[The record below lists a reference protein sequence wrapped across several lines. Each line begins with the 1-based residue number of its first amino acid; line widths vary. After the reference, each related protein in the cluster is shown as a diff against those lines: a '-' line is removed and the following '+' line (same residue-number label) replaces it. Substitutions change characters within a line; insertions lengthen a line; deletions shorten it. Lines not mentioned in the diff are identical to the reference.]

1 MTKPT
6 SKHDTKTAQ
15 RRQVISR
22 LRAGVLA
29 MAAVIL
35 CWQLTV
41 TTGIVAAALGAFF
54 GARLADRLTAGDSE
68 ESGFQAPG
76 FLEHGSLRLGSG
88 LALALLAALV
98 GGLLSK
104 LVVRSELLAG
114 ALGPLP
120 TLHLG
125 DGFLWLSLMGASAFA
140 LRLLVAK
147 RPALAVLEVAAVAAA
162 MALAFAAHRQ
172 GMVHRP
178 LALGDWAWTRG
189 FDPSLVFLVLGGLGT
204 LLLAGLMVQEGRKR
218 RLPLHFSALLAV
230 ALLLVVFV
238 RVQGLPAP
246 DPSADLGLTG
256 EPEDGKSGAEK
267 EAERRKD
274 GRGGGRSSDGQGEG
288 RRQLGDLEFK
298 DEYGNSGQ
306 QAPVAVV
313 LLHDDYSPPSGVYYF
328 RQSAFSQYN
337 GRRLVQA
344 LSDELDHDVVHRFP
358 FAALEVPG
366 APPKS
371 RDRKAL
377 VTSIG
382 LMVDHVRPFAL
393 DSPVIFRPADN
404 PDPMRFQRVFEV
416 RSHVLERTYTD
427 LLGLRAGSP
436 DWSDE
441 TWRTYTE
448 APADPR
454 YGELAESLLAS
465 LRSEYL
471 EDPLGKALA
480 IKIYLDE
487 NGIYSRK
494 SRHAE
499 ARDPAGSFLFGD
511 LTGYCVHFAHAATY
525 LMRSLGIPSRV
536 AAGYAVSEAARAGG
550 STVVIQGGDA
560 HAWPEIYLEGVGWV
574 VVDLAPA
581 QSLDEPNQL
590 PDQRLQQMLGEMM
603 RQQRRENDPF
613 QEQLSRAFDW
623 VTLARRILWLLAILV
638 VAGWLVKAQRAA
650 VARFG
655 SGDGLFRLGYRS
667 ALDRLADVGH
677 VRRPGETRE
686 DFAQRVGGLSPSF
699 AALTRHHLAWAL
711 GSSRLPEPEQ
721 AKHLARG
728 VSRDLAERLPWWRR
742 ALGRLDP
749 TSWLRA
755 R

>member
-1 MTKPT
+1 MT
-6 SKHDTKTAQ
+6 SKSSSKHTSTRHAAKKAH
-15 RRQVISR
+15 RRQVVSR
-22 LRAGVLA
+22 LRAAVLA
-29 MAAVIL
+29 LAAVIL
-35 CWQLTV
+35 CWNLTV
-41 TTGIVAAALGAFF
+41 TTGIVAAAVGAYLGARF
-54 GARLADRLTAGDSE
+54 ADRSRVAS
-68 ESGFQAPG
+68 
-76 FLEHGSLRLGSG
+76 SLRLGAG
-88 LALALLAALV
+88 LTLALLAATV
-98 GGLLSK
+98 GGLLSR
-104 LVVRSELLAG
+104 LAVRSDLLAG
-114 ALGPLP
+114 LVGPLP
-120 TLHLG
+120 ALHVG
-125 DGFLWLSLMGASAFA
+125 DGLLWLALLGSAAFA
-140 LRLLVAK
+140 LRLTVVR
-147 RPALAVLEVAAVAAA
+147 RPSLAVLEVAAVATS

-178 LALGDWAWTRG
+178 LAIGDWAWTRG
-189 FDPSLVFLVLGGLGT
+189 FDPSVVFLVLGGLGT

-230 ALLLVVFV
+230 ALLLLVFV

-267 EAERRKD
+267 EAERRRD
-274 GRGGGRSSDGQGEG
+274 RRQGRGERRGDSQGEG
-288 RRQLGDLEFK
+288 QRQLGELEFK

-344 LSDELDHDVVHRFP
+344 LSDELDRDVVHRFP
-358 FAALEVPG
+358 FEAFEVAG
-366 APPKS
+366 APLKS

-416 RSHVLERTYTD
+416 RSHVLERSYTD
-427 LLGLRAGSP
+427 LLGLRAGDP
-436 DWSDE
+436 DWTSD

-448 APADPR
+448 GPSDPR
-454 YGELAESLLAS
+454 YAELATSLVAS
-465 LRSEYL
+465 LREDYRD
-471 EDPLGKALA
+471 DPLGKALA
-480 IKIYLDE
+480 IKLYLDE

-494 SRHAE
+494 SRHAD

-525 LMRSLGIPSRV
+525 LMRSVGVPARV
-536 AAGYAVSEAARAGG
+536 AAGYAVAEQARAGG
-550 STVVIQGGDA
+550 STLMIQGGDA

-581 QSLDEPNQL
+581 QSLDEPNQM

-603 RQQRRENDPF
+603 RQQRREDDPF
-613 QEQLSRAFDW
+613 REQMQRAIDW
-623 VTLARRILWLLAILV
+623 AALGRRILWLLAILV
-638 VAGWLVKAQRAA
+638 VAGWLVKLQRAA
-650 VARFG
+650 AARFG
-655 SGDGLFRLGYRS
+655 SGEGLFRVGYRA
-667 ALDRLADVGH
+667 ALDRLADVGFA
-677 VRRPGETRE
+677 RRSGETRE
-686 DFAQRVGGLSPSF
+686 DFAQRVGPLSPAFSR
-699 AALTRHHLAWAL
+699 LTSHHVAWAL
-711 GSSRLPEPEQ
+711 GSSRLPEAEQ
-721 AKHLARG
+721 VKRLTQD

-742 ALGRLDP
+742 LLGHLDP